1 MLICIF
7 FFLSAIYISLRWWDH
22 FASFN
27 FAEMNFFFLFGLY
40 IFVAFSFVFNNSFE
54 LHISICVET
63 S

>member
-27 FAEMNFFFLFGLY
+27 FAEMN
-40 IFVAFSFVFNNSFE
+40 IFFSFWFVY
-54 LHISICVET
+54 LCCVLVRVQ
-63 S
+63 